1 MLHLGSVYQVYR
13 LIDGGGQPVNEY
25 DRHGNSGLDM
35 EGRYGGYKLLNFV
48 VPYHKHEGYTNM
60 YDAFVIDDIGRLR
73 SKVIDARELMLVDKC
88 GTVENF
94 MKTFSKLR
102 MLNDSQSRSIIQ
114 LLLERFQPELGV
126 SDYHRDTNTF
136 DIIDRT
142 GTIVWSYNYEQGRVV

>member
-1 MLHLGSVYQVYR
+1 
-13 LIDGGGQPVNEY
+13 
-25 DRHGNSGLDM
+25 
-35 EGRYGGYKLLNFV
+35 
-48 VPYHKHEGYTNM
+48 M